1 MPTNRPNTTPR
12 MVQVDLDN
20 LPPLTDA
27 QKKRLE
33 ALAKMPDE
41 QIDYSDAP
49 FLPDAVWIKPMGGP
63 IKSKQQI
70 SLRIDAD
77 VLDFF
82 RTQGRRY
89 QTRINAVLRAYVE
102 AAKRAKTV

>member
-1 MPTNRPNTTPR
+1 MPKNAKNIVVRT
-12 MVQVDLDN
+12 LN
-20 LPPLTDA
+20 LSSPPPLTDA
-27 QKKRLE
+27 QKKRLK
-33 ALAKMPDE
+33 ALASMPDE

-49 FLPDAVWIKPMGGP
+49 FLPDADWTKPVELP
-63 IKSKQQI
+63 IRNKQQI

-82 RTQGRRY
+82 RARGRRY

-102 AAKRAKTV
+102 AAKRTA